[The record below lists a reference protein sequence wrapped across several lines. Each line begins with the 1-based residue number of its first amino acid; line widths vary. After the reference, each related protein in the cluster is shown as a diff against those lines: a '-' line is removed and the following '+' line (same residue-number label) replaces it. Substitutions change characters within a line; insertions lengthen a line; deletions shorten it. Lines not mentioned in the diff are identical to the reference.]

1 MKDGKPGQARGGV
14 NSVARAIEILKALS
28 NAADG
33 ELTLAE
39 IAARTDLPTSTVHR
53 IVQTLREE
61 QLVASVGGAGGL
73 RLGPGLARLAAIS
86 RSRLVPMVRPFLEQL
101 SHTLDQGASLAVL
114 DGGEVRF
121 LDQAI
126 ASHGLRAVSLV
137 GSVFP
142 AHCTANGKAL
152 LAALPEQV
160 LEATLP
166 RRLQKLTPN
175 TITGRAKLLEELAR
189 VRERGIAFD
198 REEHAVGI
206 SAAGVTIH
214 DAVGNLAAITVAMS
228 TAAFGERE
236 GEAAAELTRTAE
248 RVDAALAFAGDGAD
262 GHATTTT
269 RR

>member
-1 MKDGKPGQARGGV
+1 MTHKEPGQARSGGV
-14 NSVARAIEILKALS
+14 NSVARAIEILRALS
-28 NAADG
+28 TAADG
-33 ELTLAE
+33 DLTLAE

-61 QLVASVGGAGGL
+61 QFVSSVGGAGGL
-73 RLGPGLARLAAIS
+73 RLGPELARLAAIS

-101 SHTLDQGASLAVL
+101 SHALDQGASLAVL
-114 DGGEVRF
+114 DGEGVRF

-142 AHCTANGKAL
+142 THCTANGKAL

-175 TITGRAKLLEELAR
+175 TITSRAALLAELVT
-189 VRERGIAFD
+189 VRERGAAFD

-206 SAAGVTIH
+206 SAVGVTVH
-214 DAVGNLAAITVAMS
+214 DSVGNLAAITVAMP
-228 TAAFGERE
+228 TPAFGERE
-236 GEAAAELTRTAE
+236 AEVVAELTRTAD
-248 RVDAALAFAGDGAD
+248 RVDAALAFAGDGAV
-262 GHATTTT
+262 G
-269 RR
+269 

>member
-1 MKDGKPGQARGGV
+1 MKDGKPGQAGGGV

-28 NAADG
+28 TAADG

-61 QLVASVGGAGGL
+61 QFVVSAGGAGGL
-73 RLGPGLARLAAIS
+73 RLGPELARLAAIS

-101 SHTLDQGASLAVL
+101 SHTLDEGASLAVL
-114 DGGEVRF
+114 DGEEVRF

-137 GSVFP
+137 GSTFP

-175 TITGRAKLLEELAR
+175 TITSRAALLEELAT
-189 VRERGIAFD
+189 VRERGVAFD
-198 REEHAVGI
+198 HEEHAVGI

-214 DAVGNLAAITVAMS
+214 DAVGNLAAITVAMP
-228 TAAFGERE
+228 AVPFRQRE
-236 GEAAAELTRTAE
+236 AEVVAQLTRTAE
-248 RVDAALAFAGDGAD
+248 RIDAALAYE
-262 GHATTTT
+262 
-269 RR
+269 

>member
-1 MKDGKPGQARGGV
+1 MKDGRPRQASGGV
-14 NSVARAIEILKALS
+14 TSVARAIDILKALS
-28 NAADG
+28 TAADG

-73 RLGPGLARLAAIS
+73 RLGPELARLAAIS

-101 SHTLDQGASLAVL
+101 SHALGEGASLAVL
-114 DGGEVRF
+114 DGEEVRI

-137 GSVFP
+137 GSTLP

-152 LAALPEQV
+152 LAALPEHV
-160 LEATLP
+160 LAATLP
-166 RRLQKLTPN
+166 RRLQKLTPH
-175 TITGRAKLLEELAR
+175 TITTRAALLEELAT
-189 VRERGIAFD
+189 VRERGVAFD

-206 SAAGVTIH
+206 SAAGVTVR
-214 DAVGNLAAITVAMS
+214 DAVGNLAALTVAMP
-228 TAAFGERE
+228 AVPFRERE
-236 GEAAAELTRTAE
+236 AEVVAELTQTAA
-248 RVDAALAFAGDGAD
+248 RVDAALAFAGDGA
-262 GHATTTT
+262 GG
-269 RR
+269 

>member
-1 MKDGKPGQARGGV
+1 MTDGKPGQASGGV

-28 NAADG
+28 TAADG

-53 IVQTLREE
+53 IVQTLRAE
-61 QLVASVGGAGGL
+61 QFVASVGGAGGL
-73 RLGPGLARLAAIS
+73 RLGPELARLAAIS
-86 RSRLVPMVRPFLEQL
+86 GTRLVPMVRPFLEQL
-101 SHTLDQGASLAVL
+101 SHTLDEGASLAVL
-114 DGGEVRF
+114 DGEEVRF

-137 GSVFP
+137 GSTFP

-175 TITGRAKLLEELAR
+175 TITSRAALLEELAT
-189 VRERGIAFD
+189 VRERGVAFD

-214 DAVGNLAAITVAMS
+214 DAVGNLAAITVAMP
-228 TAAFGERE
+228 AAPFGERE
-236 GEAAAELTRTAE
+236 AEVVAALTRTAE
-248 RVDAALAFAGDGAD
+248 RISAALAFTSDQP
-262 GHATTTT
+262 
-269 RR
+269 